1 MHREAAKI
9 GVAIIPVSGAL
20 SLRCAMR
27 NITRVRKSPKNII
40 LRCGTSLAGM
50 LALLAVCLVR
60 VFADEPSPVEATL
73 IAEVREVLETS
84 DGRRIQRYVPAA
96 VVNQGQVV
104 FYTVQVRNPTS
115 VPVRDAVIVQRI
127 PANTTYVV
135 DSAAGPSADVTFS
148 VDGGES
154 FWPEKELV
162 VSKPGT
168 EARRATAQDYT
179 HIRWQLRNALA
190 PGAVALARFQAVFR

>member
-1 MHREAAKI
+1 
-9 GVAIIPVSGAL
+9 
-20 SLRCAMR
+20 MR
-27 NITRVRKSPKNII
+27 NITRTTRIEEQRSTLDRARKSPKNKI
-40 LRCGTSLAGM
+40 LRCGTSFART
-50 LALLAVCLVR
+50 LALLALCAAPAV
-60 VFADEPSPVEATL
+60 ADEPSPVETTL
-73 IAEVREVLETS
+73 VAEVREVLETS

-135 DSAAGPSADVTFS
+135 DSAAGPSADITFS
-148 VDGGES
+148 VDGGET
-154 FWPEKELV
+154 FWREKELV
-162 VSKPGT
+162 VTKPGS

-179 HIRWQLRNALA
+179 HVRWQLRNALA